1 LYQFKLDLKKQLLA
15 GITEESE
22 FFEQYTNEVNDAKNR
37 IRDIQSYIGNEKR
50 YVTGSQNHLNRL
62 LNDDASIKSYN
73 EFET

>member
-22 FFEQYTNEVNDAKNR
+22 FFAQYTSEVDDAKNR

-50 YVTGSQNHLNRL
+50 HVTGTQNHLNRL
-62 LNDDASIKSYN
+62 LNDDASVKSYI